1 MTFKELKE
9 ASGMNIKQF
18 SEYFNIP
25 YKTVQKWN
33 AEERHC
39 SDYLINLMLY
49 KLKNEKIIGSQD

>member
-33 AEERHC
+33 SGERSCH
-39 SDYLINLMLY
+39 DYLIDLMHY
-49 KLKNEKIIGSQD
+49 KLKNEGKV